1 MSFTGEFRHT
11 IDAKGRL
18 IVPSRLRDELDEDR
32 VVLVVW
38 PDGCIGLWSGPGWQS
53 LQSELLRQSKSN
65 PDNRSAIRA
74 IASSAHT
81 DQVDR
86 QGRISIPQHLRD
98 HAGIDRDVV
107 VVGVLDHGE
116 IWSPDRWGQESSK
129 VGQGRLDELIGQLD
143 F

>member
-11 IDAKGRL
+11 IDSKGRL
-18 IVPSRLRDELDEDR
+18 IVPSRLRDALEDDT

-53 LQSELLRQSKSN
+53 LRAELLRQSKSS
-65 PDNRSAIRA
+65 PSHRSAIRA

-86 QGRISIPQHLRD
+86 QGRINVPQHLRD
-98 HAGIDRDVV
+98 YAGIDRDVV

-116 IWSPDRWGQESSK
+116 IWSPEAWERERAK
-129 VGQGRLDELIGQLD
+129 VEEGRLDRLIEQLE

>member
-18 IVPSRLRDELDEDR
+18 IVPSRLRDELEDDK

-38 PDGCIGLWSGPGWQS
+38 PDGCISLWSGPGWQN
-53 LQSELLRQSKSN
+53 LQGELLRQSKAS
-65 PDNRSAIRA
+65 PANRSAIRA

-81 DQVDR
+81 DLVDR
-86 QGRISIPQHLRD
+86 QGRISVPQHLRD
-98 HAGIDRDVV
+98 YAGIDRDVV

-116 IWSPDRWGQESSK
+116 IWSPQRWDQETSK
-129 VGQGRLDELIGQLD
+129 VGRGRLDELIQQLD

>member
-1 MSFTGEFRHT
+1 VSFTGEFRHT
-11 IDAKGRL
+11 IDSKGRL
-18 IVPSRLRDELDEDR
+18 IVPSRLRDELTDDR

-38 PDGCIGLWSGPGWQS
+38 PDGCIALWSGPGWQS
-53 LQSELLRQSKSN
+53 LQEELLRQSKAN
-65 PDNRSAIRA
+65 PGNRSAIRA

-81 DQVDR
+81 DEVDR

-107 VVGVLDHGE
+107 VAGVLDHGE
-116 IWSPDRWGQESSK
+116 VWSPERWERQRSQVEE
-129 VGQGRLDELIGQLD
+129 GRLDELIGQLD

>member
-11 IDAKGRL
+11 IDSKGRL
-18 IVPSRLRDELDEDR
+18 IVPSRLRDELTDDR

-38 PDGCIGLWSGPGWQS
+38 PDGCIALWSGPGWLS
-53 LQSELLRQSKSN
+53 LQDELVRQSKSN
-65 PDNRSAIRA
+65 PSNRSAIRA

-86 QGRISIPQHLRD
+86 QGRISVPQHLRD
-98 HAGIDRDVV
+98 YAAIDRDVIV
-107 VVGVLDHGE
+107 AGVLDHGE
-116 IWSPDRWGQESSK
+116 IWSPERWDQQQAESE
-129 VGQGRLDELIGQLD
+129 GRLDELVQSLN